1 MTDQK
6 LIAGIFN
13 DFLGLYTGKIQT
25 GIRPLLEKYKNH
37 PMLMGLLS
45 NLDEA
50 AKIQAPK
57 AMKEI
62 YSFYK
67 DYRGRDLEDAD
78 WKELTEKARQISAG
92 WEENECGI
100 KRQAGAGDF
109 FFCLMFL
116 SGKKGQIMLNEII
129 KTAEELNTAALH
141 YRQSG
146 NMDGVRELAKA
157 HAVSKKQTEEFIQG
171 SRYRLVEIPIGER
184 KFVNASEKLRAE
196 MFILKDAGFADI
208 IGQYLVNLA
217 KTDSALEAQVL
228 KRHKMLQRCLDY
240 VTQKAYNIALEAA
253 KKRGENS
260 IRANTG
266 LALSSDQVFP
276 WVLEYYAKDDEK
288 K

>member
-25 GIRPLLEKYKNH
+25 GIRPLIEKYKSH

-67 DYRGRDLEDAD
+67 E
-78 WKELTEKARQISAG
+78 
-92 WEENECGI
+92 
-100 KRQAGAGDF
+100 
-109 FFCLMFL
+109 
-116 SGKKGQIMLNEII
+116 
-129 KTAEELNTAALH
+129 
-141 YRQSG
+141 
-146 NMDGVRELAKA
+146 
-157 HAVSKKQTEEFIQG
+157 
-171 SRYRLVEIPIGER
+171 
-184 KFVNASEKLRAE
+184 
-196 MFILKDAGFADI
+196 
-208 IGQYLVNLA
+208 YLVNLA
-217 KTDSALEAQVL
+217 KTDSALNAQVL
-228 KRHKMLQRCLDY
+228 KKHKMLQRCLDY
-240 VTQKAYNIALEAA
+240 VTQKAYNIALEGA
-253 KKRGENS
+253 KKKGENG

-266 LALSSDQVFP
+266 LALSGDQVFP

-288 K
+288 EIAEKEQEEKKKIQKEWDSVNKRTKTIPKNQGTKKDSEVHPKEAAEQEEKHISSKKSKDSGQMSLFDMMQPKES